1 MSLQLRRAQELGH
14 RPSNVGAPL
23 RGRPAGRDGG
33 SSAGYREQG
42 YEALPTVPALQSR
55 AAAIRQGELR
65 EAFGQLGRLSDA
77 ERQAVV
83 ALATAITDG
92 ILRHPL
98 QRLQRAD
105 SGDYDSVLRDLF
117 GLDGPAE

>member
-1 MSLQLRRAQELGH
+1 MSVQLHNG
-14 RPSNVGAPL
+14 
-23 RGRPAGRDGG
+23 D
-33 SSAGYREQG
+33 
-42 YEALPTVPALQSR
+42 EALPTAPALQTR

-65 EAFGQLGRLSDA
+65 KAFGQLARLSDA

-105 SGDYDSVLRDLF
+105 CADYDGVLRDLF
-117 GLDGPAE
+117 GLDRPAE